1 MTMVFSASPEAS
13 RCSSTRPILSST
25 EADSSQVVLDVALI
39 LPAHEV
45 VALQVGCAERVV
57 LGLIGR
63 VPNFEL
69 LGREPLGLD
78 ELQIAVRQ
86 IARDGHRLLRR
97 RRAASGVVVEECF
110 RLGDLD
116 VVIHREMVGPRIP
129 TAVRRFVLVHQHEG
143 FLGVSSRLEPIER

>member
-1 MTMVFSASPEAS
+1 MLEHASD
-13 RCSSTRPILSST
+13 IVVDGG
-25 EADSSQVVLDVALI
+25 DSSQVVLDVALI

-69 LGREPLGLD
+69 LGREPLGRD

-129 TAVRRFVLVHQHEG
+129 TAVRRFVLAWIPTEPFG
-143 FLGVSSRLEPIER
+143 PNIRVSAVA